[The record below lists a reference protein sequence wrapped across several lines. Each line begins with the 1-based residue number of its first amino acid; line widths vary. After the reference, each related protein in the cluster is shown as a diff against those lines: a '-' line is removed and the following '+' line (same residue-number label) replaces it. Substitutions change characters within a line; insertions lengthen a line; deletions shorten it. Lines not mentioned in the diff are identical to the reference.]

1 MTVEELKEQLKQ
13 GIVEFSYTKKDGSIR
28 LAHGTTK
35 TEIIKEYNAEPKGT
49 SDTKSLNDS
58 VVRYFD
64 IDAQGWRS
72 FCSCNLL

>member
-13 GIVEFSYTKKDGSIR
+13 GIVEFSYTKKDGSTR

-35 TEIIKEYNAEPKGT
+35 TEILKEYNAEPKGT
-49 SDTKSLNDS
+49 ADKQLNDS

-72 FCSCNLL
+72 FCSDNLL

>member
-1 MTVEELKEQLKQ
+1 MTLENLKEQLKN

-28 LAHGTTK
+28 LAHGTTNLD
-35 TEIIKEYNAEPKGT
+35 IIKEYNAEPKGA
-49 SDTKSLNDS
+49 SDRQLNDS

-72 FCSCNLL
+72 FCSDNLI